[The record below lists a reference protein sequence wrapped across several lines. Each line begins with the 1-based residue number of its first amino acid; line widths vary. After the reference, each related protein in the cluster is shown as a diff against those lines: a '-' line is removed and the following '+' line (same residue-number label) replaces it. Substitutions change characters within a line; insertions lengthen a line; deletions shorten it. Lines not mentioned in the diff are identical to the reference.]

1 MIKAVLVYVAFLDVS
16 NALSAAPSVSA
27 VKTRRGLL
35 DNLVG
40 GGGKVAAAVGVL
52 KVAADLESRK
62 AGHEAV
68 LSKITA
74 DLRAQIAGDATVGAA
89 RIESRIKTPASA
101 AKKLFRN
108 HLSGVDALNDV
119 AAVRVVLADAR
130 GAPDAE
136 RDIARCYRVL
146 ANLEAAGR
154 TDVAGV
160 KHYVRFPK
168 PNGYQSLH
176 ATCTPRD
183 ADLPRYEIQIRT
195 ARMHRVATE
204 GSARH
209 DLYKARP

>member
-1 MIKAVLVYVAFLDVS
+1 MIVVVSYLYLAFFDAS

-35 DNLVG
+35 NNLVG

-52 KVAADLESRK
+52 KVASDLESRRG
-62 AGHEAV
+62 GHEAV
-68 LSKITA
+68 LKRITA
-74 DLRAQIAGDATVGAA
+74 DLRAQIAGDASVGAA

-101 AKKLFRN
+101 AEKLLRH
-108 HLSGVDALNDV
+108 HLPGVDALNDV

-130 GAPDAE
+130 GADADRE
-136 RDIARCYRVL
+136 IARCYRVL